1 MAISIDWAT
10 KVIFVPK
17 NYLTNTGGGVY
28 ELDVNQFRLD
38 LKDLEDSEV
47 GMSYPTTHNHNT
59 AITLGGVTYARIVE
73 MINGYTVTFEN
84 GSYAVRLVNA
94 NTNIEDVTNVN
105 NVSVRSSNSAGLIE
119 VNTAGT
125 GVDFSDLMDGQSV
138 EPGFSLRETLRLIL
152 AAVAGPATGGNG
164 PVTEFKDV
172 NNTKTRISST
182 VDADGNR
189 GPITYDTSD

>member
-38 LKDLEDSEV
+38 LKDLEDSEI
-47 GMSYPTTHNHNT
+47 GISYPTTHNHNT
-59 AITLGGVTYARIVE
+59 AVTLGGVTYARIVE

>member
-59 AITLGGVTYARIVE
+59 AVTLGGVTYARIVE